1 QVKILRVLQERTV
14 ERVGGT
20 TSVPVNFRL
29 IAATNKDLKSTVVK
43 DDFREDLY
51 YRLFVIPI
59 HIPSLKD
66 RKQDM
71 PMIIAHKMQKI
82 ADTYGVPVKAID
94 QQKLRLMS
102 EYDGPGNVRKQ
113 MNILERLLVVTDG
126 DHSTME
132 DWPKWLVAEQRGQ

>member
-1 QVKILRVLQERTV
+1 MPMAMQVKILRVLQERTV

-29 IAATNKDLKSTVVK
+29 IAATNKDLKSMVAK

-66 RKQDM
+66 RKQDI
-71 PMIIAHKMQKI
+71 PIIIAHKMQQL
-82 ADTYGVPVKAID
+82 ADTYGVPEKTND
-94 QQKLRLMS
+94 QQILRLRS
-102 EYDGPGNVRKQ
+102 EYDLPGHVRER
-113 MNILERLLVVTDG
+113 MNRLIGSIV
-126 DHSTME
+126 
-132 DWPKWLVAEQRGQ
+132 